1 MGLNNKVKPV
11 EEPGVISLH
20 SKCRQMEAEGKKVYH
35 FAFALSPFPM
45 PELVRKGLANYSSVE
60 PLVPVLGKPALRTA
74 IADFHQRSYEFPV
87 NAEQV
92 LIGPGSKSL
101 LFLLAYAFDGDILI
115 PTPSWV
121 SYSPMA
127 KLTGRKVQLIHTS
140 QESGWKISPEQ
151 LKEAVKHNPERPKIL
166 LLNSPS
172 NPTGS
177 VYSLAELKKLAETA
191 KEHKI
196 LLYSDEIYS
205 RLQYDGNPM
214 SIAQFYPEGTLI
226 SSGVSKWGGGG
237 ALRLGYLIV
246 PSHLSYLK
254 EALSLLMLE
263 SFAATSGPIQDA
275 VLPLFEPSV
284 EVDIYLQRSRKILKA
299 LSRELEEMLRNSN
312 LHFSKPEGGFQLLLN
327 FENYRMELS
336 RKGIYSSEELCKKL
350 LDQTGIALLPGTELG
365 CQHSLL
371 VARLCFVNFDGAK
384 ALEAAAEKDID
395 TSFLLKY
402 CWESIEGVQ
411 QLSKWLGKL

>member
-1 MGLNNKVKPV
+1 MGLNRKVKPV

-20 SKCRQMEAEGKKVYH
+20 SRCNQLEAEGKKIYR
-35 FAFALSPFPM
+35 FAFGLSPFPL
-45 PELVRKGLANYSSVE
+45 PQIVRNGLANYQASE
-60 PLVPVLGKPALRTA
+60 AFVPVLGKPELREA
-74 IADFHQRSYEFPV
+74 IAQFYQHSYGLATKASE
-87 NAEQV
+87 V

-101 LFLLAYAFDGDILI
+101 LFLLEYAFDGDILI

-127 KLTGRKVQLIHTS
+127 KLTGRKVQWIHTT
-140 QESGWKISPEQ
+140 QASGWKLSAEQ
-151 LKEAVKHNPERPKIL
+151 IKEAAQQNPERPKIL

-191 KEHKI
+191 RDCKM

-205 RLQYDGNPM
+205 RLQYDGNHM

-226 SSGVSKWGGGG
+226 SGGVSKWAGGG
-237 ALRLGYLIV
+237 ALRIGYLIV
-246 PSHLSYLK
+246 PKQQKELS

-275 VLPLFEPSV
+275 VLPLFEQHEEV
-284 EVDIYLQRSRKILKA
+284 EQYLHQSRRILKA

-312 LHFSKPEGGFQLLLN
+312 LLFSKPEGGFQLLLN

-336 RKGIYSSEELCKKL
+336 RKGIYSSEDLCKKL

-384 ALEAAAEKDID
+384 ALEAAGEKEVD

-411 QLSKWLGKL
+411 QLSKWLERL